1 MGAYRVIAR
10 FAGQDELS
18 VSESELT
25 FLVVEYRDA
34 ITDIYNRFLAQVKI
48 SGIELDVQATPRE
61 VERNLVTAQ
70 AGLDEKLL
78 DDLISVFEEAD
89 YSLHQ
94 IVRNDFLKAKHA
106 FDGLEIK
113 PIDSDI
119 EGGSQESGTQS
130 GALDESGASEDIDSA
145 GMVDDE

>member
-1 MGAYRVIAR
+1 M
-10 FAGQDELS
+10 
-18 VSESELT
+18 T

-34 ITDIYNRFLAQVKI
+34 ITDIYNRFLDQIRV

-70 AGLDEKLL
+70 VGIDEKLL

-94 IVRNDFLKAKHA
+94 IVRDDFLKAKYA

-113 PIDSDI
+113 AIESEI
-119 EGGSQESGTQS
+119 EGGSQESGIQS
-130 GALDESGASEDIDSA
+130 GASAESGASEGIDSA